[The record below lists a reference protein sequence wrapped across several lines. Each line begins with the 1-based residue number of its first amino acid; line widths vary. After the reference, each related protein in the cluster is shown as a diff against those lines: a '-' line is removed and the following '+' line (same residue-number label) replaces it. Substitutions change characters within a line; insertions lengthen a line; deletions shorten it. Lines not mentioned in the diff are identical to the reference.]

1 MFTLYASTVYNI
13 AIARSDTDIIIN
25 TVIILFICDIDEYFY
40 AALVA
45 LGPLWKTN
53 LVEPSDGGEY
63 DESKRKIEKRDS
75 FDAVDNNTRDAQIDM
90 LVKSND
96 QLKESNDDLKK
107 RVEVLEKLISSSFP
121 KKDEEEEKEEGDDDD
136 IPLVYTKQDTFY
148 TT

>member
-45 LGPLWKTN
+45 MGSFWKTN
-53 LVEPSDGGEY
+53 LVKSSDGGEH
-63 DESKRKIEKRDS
+63 EKRDS
-75 FDAVDNNTRDAQIDM
+75 FDDVDNNTRDAQIDM

-121 KKDEEEEKEEGDDDD
+121 KKDEEEEKEQGDNDD
-136 IPLVYTKQDTFY
+136 IPLVDTFY
-148 TT
+148 AS

>member
-45 LGPLWKTN
+45 MGSFWKTN
-53 LVEPSDGGEY
+53 LVKSSDGGEH
-63 DESKRKIEKRDS
+63 ETNEKMEKRDS
-75 FDAVDNNTRDAQIDM
+75 FDDVDNNTRDAQIDM

-121 KKDEEEEKEEGDDDD
+121 KKDEEEEKEQGDNDD
-136 IPLVYTKQDTFY
+136 IPLVDTFY
-148 TT
+148 AS

>member
-45 LGPLWKTN
+45 MGSFWKTN
-53 LVEPSDGGEY
+53 LVKSSDGGEH
-63 DESKRKIEKRDS
+63 EKRDS
-75 FDAVDNNTRDAQIDM
+75 FDDVDNNTRDAQIDM

-107 RVEVLEKLISSSFP
+107 RVEMLEKLISSSFP
-121 KKDEEEEKEEGDDDD
+121 KKDEAEEKEQGDNDD
-136 IPLVYTKQDTFY
+136 IPLVDTFY
-148 TT
+148 AS

>member
-1 MFTLYASTVYNI
+1 M
-13 AIARSDTDIIIN
+13 
-25 TVIILFICDIDEYFY
+25 IILFICDIDEYFY

-53 LVEPSDGGEY
+53 LVEPSDG

-75 FDAVDNNTRDAQIDM
+75 FDDVDNNTRDAQIDM

-121 KKDEEEEKEEGDDDD
+121 KKDEEDEKEEGDDDD

-148 TT
+148 AT